1 MLHVTSIFV
10 EHVHIFREIKKR
22 RRAQEK
28 ATLMAKYDVYFFGF
42 FRLPKL
48 YLCEFCLKY
57 MKSTSILM
65 RHMVCTLYIQLLI
78 NLLLIT

>member
-28 ATLMAKYDVYFFGF
+28 ATLMAKYDVSFFGF
-42 FRLPKL
+42 LDCQSFI
-48 YLCEFCLKY
+48 CASFAS
-57 MKSTSILM
+57 ST
-65 RHMVCTLYIQLLI
+65 
-78 NLLLIT
+78 